1 MSRIDLDLRPDPQT
15 RVSAIDGPPA
25 PHRLTVL
32 WRWWRACA
40 KARRALAAADD
51 RALRD
56 AGIVP
61 ALAAFDLS
69 RPFWKP
75 LPRRDRG

>member
-1 MSRIDLDLRPDPQT
+1 MSRIDLDLRPDLQT
-15 RVSAIDGPPA
+15 RVSAIDGAPA

-32 WRWWRACA
+32 WRQWRVRAE
-40 KARRALAAADD
+40 ARRALAAADD
-51 RALRD
+51 RTLRD

-61 ALAAFDLS
+61 ALAEFELS